1 MELSVLDSRTNAEI
15 FTNNSSINIF
25 NIFERLKSTVFHPEV
40 IKPLVI
46 INLFFLLQVLSG
58 TYLIVFYGVD
68 IIRDIGKQFN
78 NIIHFLLLI

>member
-1 MELSVLDSRTNAEI
+1 MELTILENRSNTDLFLKKKKSK
-15 FTNNSSINIF
+15 INIIKMINNITSSLKT
-25 NIFERLKSTVFHPEV
+25 NIFHSEI

-68 IIRDIGKQFN
+68 IIRDIGKF
-78 NIIHFLLLI
+78 